1 MKSTT
6 FTFTVLGDNYDELI
20 RSADAAIARFMNSSD
35 NEDFDIEG
43 SGEDYQKDVRVNYE
57 LVVKANEDISSD
69 YEYTGEVVAKL
80 RDK

>member
-6 FTFTVLGDNYDELI
+6 FTFTVSGDNYEELI
-20 RSADAAIARFMNSSD
+20 RSADAAIARFMSSSHD
-35 NEDFDIEG
+35 EDFEDEDG
-43 SGEDYQKDVRVNYE
+43 SEDYKNDVRVNYE
-57 LVVKANEDISSD
+57 LVVTANSDIASD